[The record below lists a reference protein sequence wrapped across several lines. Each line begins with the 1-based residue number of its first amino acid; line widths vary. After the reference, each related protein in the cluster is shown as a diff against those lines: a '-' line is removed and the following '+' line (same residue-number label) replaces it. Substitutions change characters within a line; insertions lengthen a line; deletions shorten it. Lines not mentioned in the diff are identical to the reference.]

1 MFSIAQLLLP
11 ISADQICGED
21 LSFSSE
27 VDAIAHA
34 RTYDDPT
41 LDQGEW
47 VAVLKEADWQFV
59 GSRCAAMIETKT
71 KDLRLAVWLAE
82 AHAKTRGLRG
92 LGDGYAVL
100 SGLCEHYW
108 EGLHPLADDG
118 DYDQRIGN
126 LYWLLTRTLVLVRE
140 MSLDGGAAL
149 LPDAEYCLAMLCELE
164 RVVDRR
170 LGAEGPGF
178 SAAKDALQAVITAIA
193 PVGSPLAMSM
203 GGDATAGIV
212 GQGAATALGGAVQ
225 TRAQALSQLRLVA
238 DFFRRTEPHSPV
250 AYLADKAASWGD
262 MPLHVWLRAVV
273 KDPGA
278 IAGLEELLGAQSGG
292 E

>member
-27 VDAIAHA
+27 VDAIVHA

-108 EGLHPLADDG
+108 EGLHPLADEG

-140 MSLDGGAAL
+140 MPMEDGAAL
-149 LPDAEYCLAMLCELE
+149 LPDAEYCLSMLCELE

-178 SAAKDALQAVITAIA
+178 SAAKDALQAVIAAIA
-193 PVGSPLAMSM
+193 PVGGPAAMAM
-203 GGDATAGIV
+203 AGDATSGGA
-212 GQGAATALGGAVQ
+212 GQGAGAALGGAVQ
-225 TRAQALSQLRLVA
+225 NRAQALAQLRLVA

-278 IAGLEELLGAQSGG
+278 IAGLEELLGAEPRG

>member
-1 MFSIAQLLLP
+1 MFNIAQLLLP
-11 ISADQICGED
+11 ISADQVCGED

-34 RTYDDPT
+34 RIYDDPT

-92 LGDGYAVL
+92 LGDGYAAL

-108 EGLHPLADDG
+108 EGLHPLADEG

-140 MSLDGGAAL
+140 VPLDDHAAL

-170 LGAEGPGF
+170 LGAGGPGF
-178 SAAKDALQAVITAIA
+178 SAAKDALQAVITSIA
-193 PVGSPLAMSM
+193 PFGSPAAMSI
-203 GGDATAGIV
+203 GGESPLG
-212 GQGAATALGGAVQ
+212 GGAQTALGGPVQ
-225 TRAQALSQLRLVA
+225 NRAQALSQLRLVA

-278 IAGLEELLGAQSGG
+278 IAGLEELLGSQSGG

>member
-1 MFSIAQLLLP
+1 MGLGAE
-11 ISADQICGED
+11 G
-21 LSFSSE
+21 
-27 VDAIAHA
+27 
-34 RTYDDPT
+34 
-41 LDQGEW
+41 G
-47 VAVLKEADWQFV
+47 
-59 GSRCAAMIETKT
+59 
-71 KDLRLAVWLAE
+71 RLAVCRQPLRRYDRNQNQGPATGRLAAE

-108 EGLHPLADDG
+108 EGLYPLADEG
-118 DYDQRIGN
+118 GYDQRIGN
-126 LYWLLTRTLVLVRE
+126 LYWLLTRTQVLVRE
-140 MSLDGGAAL
+140 VSLDDGAAL
-149 LPDAEYCLAMLCELE
+149 LPDAEYCLAMLGELE

-193 PVGSPLAMSM
+193 PLGRQAATSI
-203 GGDATAGIV
+203 GGEPVSG
-212 GQGAATALGGAVQ
+212 GAAQTGLGGPVQ
-225 TRAQALSQLRLVA
+225 NRAQALSQLRLVA

-278 IAGLEELLGAQSGG
+278 IAGLEELLGSQPDG